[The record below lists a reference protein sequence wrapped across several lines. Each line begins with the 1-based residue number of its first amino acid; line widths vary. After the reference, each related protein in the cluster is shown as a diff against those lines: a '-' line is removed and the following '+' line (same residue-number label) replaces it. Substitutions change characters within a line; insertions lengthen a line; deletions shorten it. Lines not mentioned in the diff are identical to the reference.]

1 MMERKFIFLVIS
13 ATALI
18 FAACSSADRPN
29 TSRPDFIIDSH
40 IHYRPTDEWEKSFVE
55 VFTAHKAMGCVLV
68 GMENLERGIGF
79 ANNHPEL
86 VIPYAA
92 IDIDSPT
99 VTDDIRKAKNLGY
112 KGLGELFATKGWS
125 YDNPKYDSIWI
136 LAEQY
141 KMPIAP
147 HTGIHARGNF
157 AGMRP
162 AFVASIAER
171 HRDLMIHAAHFGNP
185 WYSEAGEG
193 ARLNP
198 NLYFDISGSS
208 LIKKDHDPEFWG
220 QYLWWTPHLG
230 KPHVGAAAG
239 PAWENILFATDEDAA
254 EESFAQNIIRFNKML
269 DANEVPEETRKN
281 MYGRTIARI
290 HGLKTVHGFPVN
302 E

>member
-1 MMERKFIFLVIS
+1 MKTRSIFFLISSFMLFFISCNVE
-13 ATALI
+13 
-18 FAACSSADRPN
+18 DKPN

-40 IHYRPTDEWEKSFVE
+40 IHYRATDEWEKSFTE
-55 VFTAHKAMGCVLV
+55 VFTNHKAMGCVLV
-68 GMENLERGIGF
+68 GMEHLERGIQF
-79 ANNHPEL
+79 ANEHPEL

-99 VTDDIRKAKNLGY
+99 VTEDIRKANKMGY
-112 KGLGELFATKGWS
+112 KGLGELFATKGWD
-125 YDNPKYDSIWI
+125 YDDAKYDSVWI
-136 LAEQY
+136 LAEQF

-171 HRDLMIHAAHFGNP
+171 HRDLIIHAAHFGNP
-185 WYSEAGEG
+185 WYPEAAEG

-220 QYLWWTPHLG
+220 QYLWWTPYLG
-230 KPHVGAAAG
+230 KSPHVGAGAG
-239 PAWENILFATDEDAA
+239 PAWENILFATDEIA
-254 EESFAQNIIRFNKML
+254 EEENLVQNIIRFNKML
-269 DANEVPEETRKN
+269 DANNVPKETRKN

-290 HGLKTVHGFPVN
+290 HGLDSVHGFPVN
-302 E
+302 

>member
-1 MMERKFIFLVIS
+1 MKKKFILYVILPV
-13 ATALI
+13 AI
-18 FAACSSADRPN
+18 FIVSCN
-29 TSRPDFIIDSH
+29 TEERSNNSRPDFIIDSH
-40 IHYRPTDEWEKSFVE
+40 IHYRADDEWEKSFVE
-55 VFTAHKAMGCVLV
+55 VFTNHKAMGCVLV
-68 GMENLERGIGF
+68 GMDHLERGIQF
-79 ANNHPEL
+79 ASEHPDL

-99 VTDDIRKAKNLGY
+99 VTNDIRMAKRMGY
-112 KGLGELFATKGWS
+112 KGLGELFATRGWS
-125 YDNPKYDSIWI
+125 YDNSKYDSIWI
-136 LAEQY
+136 LAEQL

-171 HRDLMIHAAHFGNP
+171 HRGLFIHAAHFGNP

-208 LIKKDHDPEFWG
+208 LIKKDHDPEYWG

-239 PAWENILFATDEDAA
+239 PAWENILFATDEVA
-254 EESFAQNIIRFNKML
+254 EEVNLLQNIVRFNKML

-281 MYGRTIARI
+281 MYGRTIARV
-290 HGLKTVHGFPVN
+290 HGLTTVHGFPVD